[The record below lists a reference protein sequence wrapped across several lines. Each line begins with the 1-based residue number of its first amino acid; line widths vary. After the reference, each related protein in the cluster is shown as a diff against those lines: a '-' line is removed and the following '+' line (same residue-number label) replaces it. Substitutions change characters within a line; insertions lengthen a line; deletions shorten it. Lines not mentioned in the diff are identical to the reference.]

1 MLHSTPRS
9 ARWLIVALL
18 GLLSVS
24 LWPAQPAARAANG
37 VTVTFN
43 LEGYTSWGEQ
53 IFVAGNQPELGSWS
67 VANAIPLA
75 TGPYPRWYAT
85 VSLPANT
92 AVEYKY
98 LKKDGAGNLVAWES
112 LAGNRSFTTPASGSA
127 SRSDLWDSPAAVGG
141 ARALWLD
148 PATIAW
154 NGTAGASYKLL
165 SDPDGQLDPATA
177 PALTLTASGAVNGAA
192 YPKNPNAGGLTQLT
206 LGAGN
211 LGLVPSLLTGQVLV
225 ASYNGAGTLLD
236 VAPLQIQGVLDA
248 LYAAAAT
255 PQTLGLSY
263 SGGAPTVRL
272 WAPTAKSVTLR
283 RYADST
289 TPSFTSHPLSL
300 DAAAGVWSLAGAAGW
315 DKQFYLFDVEV
326 YVPAVDAVAHN
337 LVTDPYSVSL
347 ARNSLRSQFVDIYND
362 PTLKPAGWDS
372 LVKPALAA
380 PEDIT
385 IYEVHV
391 RDWSINDSTVPA
403 AQRGT
408 FKAFTA
414 AGSDGMQHL
423 LTLKNAG
430 LTHVHLLPAFDIAS
444 VNEDPAAR
452 REPDPAVLATYA
464 PDSSQ
469 QQATVALSRTVDG
482 FNWGY
487 DPLHYGAP
495 EGSYATNPDGAAR
508 ILEFREMVQALNAS
522 GLRVVMDVVYNH
534 TSAFGQDPQS
544 VLDRVVPGYY
554 HRLDRNGVLQMSSCC
569 ADTASEYAMMEKL
582 MTDTVVLW
590 AKAYKVDGFR
600 FDLMNLH
607 TVANAVNVT
616 SAVQA
621 LTLANDGVQGSA
633 IYVYG
638 EGWDFGSAQAKGLD
652 YAKQISMRGTG
663 IGTFNDRIRDAA
675 HGGYSADA
683 TQIRHQGFINGL
695 SYDWNGYTYANRDQS
710 ALWAEMGRL
719 RIALAGSIADYTA
732 DPQESINYIAKHDN
746 ETLFDQNIFKLPLG
760 TPMAERVRAQNMG
773 LSLVGLAQGIPFFDL
788 GGDLLRSK
796 SLDRNSYD
804 SGDWFNRVDFT
815 ASSNNFAVG
824 LPPAWDNQSRW
835 GIMGPLLANPALSP
849 ASADITANRQHMR
862 EILRLRKSS
871 KLFRLETAAEIN
883 SRLSVTTPKDGL
895 IAMGLSDA
903 TGADLDPSY
912 EYIMV
917 LFNANKV
924 PQTYPVGALA
934 GMGFSL
940 HPLQNDAVDA
950 DAVVKTA
957 TFNNTNGTFSIPAR
971 TTAVFVSTSA
981 PPTLPSSIDWV
992 GNMYP
997 VGGYSGAQGVANQR
1011 QEGDASGL
1019 NVYVQVYEA
1028 GVTPGAGQG
1037 AGISC
1042 YLHWG
1047 RYGQEWVDLPMSYN
1061 GGFTG
1066 NINNDEY
1073 TATLP
1078 TANLAPGTYGFTTYC
1093 SEDGGF
1099 SKKWR
1104 VESPSD
1110 SGDGLL
1116 TITPNP
1122 AQDAISLS
1130 PTGGVYVHLFEWP
1143 WTDIAKECAYLG
1155 AKGYKAVQVSPP
1167 MEHLLPS
1174 VQANNPWWV
1183 RYQPVSYSLSA
1194 SRSGSLAE
1202 FQSMVTTC
1210 AGQGVDIYVDAVINH
1225 MTGISGSNVATGT
1238 AGTTYSH
1245 YSYPGTFTQP
1255 ADFHRCGTSGPNPDD
1270 ADNIFDYSSR
1280 YQVQT
1285 CELLNLAD
1293 LDTGAADVRATIH
1306 AYLQALLD
1314 LGVKGFRVDAA
1325 KHMASQ
1331 DLNAILAGLSP
1342 RPYIYQ
1348 EVIDQ
1353 NNPNEPIKSFEYTP
1367 NGDVTEFKYSV
1378 ALGNAFNCG
1387 GGLASLQTLGSGML
1401 PSALAVVFT
1410 DNHDNQRGHGAGG
1423 ACVVDYKDGA
1433 VYNLANIFALAHPLG
1448 YPQVMS
1454 SYAWTDENAG
1464 PPTVNGTSGSA
1475 GATLNVYAAGQVA
1488 GEIPANCVGTKWIC
1502 EHRRT
1507 AIANLVEFRQ
1517 VTADQPLTSWATI
1530 SANQIAFGR
1539 GSKGFVAINH
1549 TASPATTTYTTQM
1562 AAGSYCNIVKYD
1574 FVSGQCVLAG
1584 TTTPVV
1590 ASELITVGAGGTII
1604 SQPLAAQEAFA
1615 IHVAAQVLPIMT
1627 PTVTPTATPTTPTAT
1642 PTTPTA
1648 TPTTPTATPTTPTA
1662 TPSTPTA
1669 TPSTPTTTSST
1680 PTATPSTPTATPS
1693 TPQYTIYLPLI
1704 VR

>member
-1 MLHSTPRS
+1 MLHPTSRPGH
-9 ARWLIVALL
+9 WLLIALL

-24 LWPAQPAARAANG
+24 LWPAQVGVRAANS

-43 LEGYTSWGEQ
+43 LEASTSWGEG
-53 IFVAGNQPELGSWS
+53 IFVSGDQPELGSWS

-85 VSLPANT
+85 ISLPAST
-92 AVEYKY
+92 TLQYKY
-98 LKKDGAGNLVAWES
+98 LKKDSAGNLVAWES
-112 LAGNRSFTTPASGSA
+112 FSGNRSLTTPASGSTT
-127 SRSDLWDSPAAVGG
+127 RSDLWGTPTAWSG

-148 PATIAW
+148 VATIAW

-165 SDPDGQLDPATA
+165 SDPDGQIDLAAA
-177 PALTLTASGAVNGAA
+177 PALTLTASGTVNAA
-192 YPKNPNAGGLTQLT
+192 DYPKNPNAGGLTRLK
-206 LGAGN
+206 LAAGN
-211 LGLVPSLLTGQVLV
+211 LGLVPNLLKGQVVV
-225 ASYNGAGTLLD
+225 ASYNGVGTLLD
-236 VAPLQIQGVLDA
+236 MAPLQIQGVLDA

-255 PQTLGLSY
+255 PQALGLSY
-263 SGGAPTVRL
+263 SGGVPTVRL
-272 WAPTAKSVTLR
+272 WAPTAKSVQLR
-283 RYADST
+283 RYTTSST
-289 TPSFTSHPLSL
+289 ASFTTHALSR
-300 DAAAGVWSLAGAAGW
+300 DVASGVWSLGGMAGW

-326 YVPAVDAVAHN
+326 YVPAADAVVHN

-347 ARNSLRSQFVDIYND
+347 SRNSLRSQFVDLYND
-362 PTLKPAGWDS
+362 ATLKPAGWDS
-372 LVKPALAA
+372 LSKPALAA

-391 RDWSINDSTVPA
+391 RDWSLNDSTVPA

-423 LTLKNAG
+423 LALHAAG
-430 LTHVHLLPAFDIAS
+430 LTHVHLMPAFDIAS

-452 REPDPAVLATYA
+452 REPDPALLATYA

-469 QQATVALSRTVDG
+469 QQATVALSRTIDG

-508 ILEFREMVQALNAS
+508 ILEFREMVQSLNAS

-554 HRLDRNGVLQMSSCC
+554 HRFDRNGVLQMSSCC
-569 ADTASEYAMMEKL
+569 ADTASEYALMEKL

-616 SAVQA
+616 NAVQA
-621 LTLANDGVQGSA
+621 LTVPADGVDGGA

-638 EGWDFGSAQAKGLD
+638 EGWDFGSAQSKGLH
-652 YAKQISMRGTG
+652 YAKQINMRGTG

-675 HGGYSADA
+675 HGGYSADP

-695 SYDWNGYTYANRDQS
+695 SYDWNGYLYANRDQS
-710 ALWAEMGRL
+710 DLWAEMGRL

-732 DPQESINYIAKHDN
+732 DPQESINYVSKHDN
-746 ETLFDQNIFKLPLG
+746 ETLYDQNIFKLPAG
-760 TPMAERVRAQNMG
+760 ATMAERVRVQNMG

-815 ASSNNFAVG
+815 GSSNNFAVG

-835 GIMGPLLANPALSP
+835 GIMGPLLANLALKPS
-849 ASADITANRQHMR
+849 SAAIAANRQHMR

-871 KLFRLETAAEIN
+871 KLFRLETAAAIN
-883 SRLSVTTPKDGL
+883 SRVSITTPKDGL
-895 IAMGLSDA
+895 IALGLSDA

-924 PQTYPVGALA
+924 PQTYQVGALA

-957 TFNNTNGTFSIPAR
+957 SFNTTNGTFSIPAR

-981 PPTLPSSIDWV
+981 PPSLPSSIDWV
-992 GNMYP
+992 GSMYP
-997 VGGYSGAQGVANQR
+997 VGGYSGAQGIAQQR

-1019 NVYVQVYEA
+1019 NVYVQVYEP

-1037 AGISC
+1037 AGIGC

-1073 TATLP
+1073 TANLP
-1078 TANLAPGTYGFTTYC
+1078 TASLAPGTYGFTTYC

-1116 TITPNP
+1116 TITPNL
-1122 AQDAISLS
+1122 AQDTVAPS
-1130 PTGGVYVHLFEWP
+1130 PAGGVYVHLFEWM
-1143 WTDIAKECAYLG
+1143 WSDIAKECTYLG

-1183 RYQPVSYSLSA
+1183 RYQPVSYRLNT
-1194 SRSGSLAE
+1194 SRSGTLAE
-1202 FQSMVTTC
+1202 FQSMVNTC
-1210 AGQGVDIYVDAVINH
+1210 NSHGVDIYVDAVINH
-1225 MTGISGSNVATGT
+1225 MTGISGSNTATGT
-1238 AGTTYSH
+1238 DGTLYSH
-1245 YSYPGTFTQP
+1245 YNYPGSFTQRD
-1255 ADFHRCGTSGPNPDD
+1255 DFHACGTSGANLDD
-1270 ADNIFDYSSR
+1270 EHNIFDYSMR

-1293 LDTGAADVRATIH
+1293 LATGVADVRTTIH
-1306 AYLQALLD
+1306 AYLQSLLD

-1325 KHMASQ
+1325 KHIASQ
-1331 DLNAILAGLSP
+1331 DLSAILDGLSP

-1367 NGDVTEFKYSV
+1367 SGNVTEFKYSV

-1387 GGLASLQTLGSGML
+1387 GDIASLQNLGTAML
-1401 PSALAVVFT
+1401 PSAFAVVFT

-1433 VYNLANIFALAHPLG
+1433 VYNLANIFALAHPFG

-1464 PPTVNGTSGSA
+1464 PPTVNGASGSA

-1488 GEIPANCVGTKWIC
+1488 GDTPANCAASAWIC

-1507 AIANLVEFRQ
+1507 AIANMVQFRQ
-1517 VTADQPLTSWATI
+1517 VTAGQPLTGWATI
-1530 SANQIAFGR
+1530 APNHIAFGR
-1539 GSKGFVAINH
+1539 GSQGFVAINN
-1549 TASPATTTYTTQM
+1549 TASPATTSYPTAL
-1562 AAGSYCNIVKYD
+1562 AAGSYCNIVKHD
-1574 FVSGQCVLAG
+1574 VGSGQCVLPG
-1584 TTTPVV
+1584 TSTPVA
-1590 ASELITVGAGGTII
+1590 ASELIVVDASGMIGG
-1604 SQPLAAQEAFA
+1604 QPLAAQEAFA
-1615 IHVAAQVLPIMT
+1615 IHVAAKLL
-1627 PTVTPTATPTTPTAT
+1627 PTTPQRA
-1642 PTTPTA
+1642 
-1648 TPTTPTATPTTPTA
+1648 
-1662 TPSTPTA
+1662 
-1669 TPSTPTTTSST
+1669 
-1680 PTATPSTPTATPS
+1680 
-1693 TPQYTIYLPLI
+1693 IYLPLI